1 MAEVLNGARHRQ
13 ELVAVIREVRKR
25 WRMKLLLRG
34 GAAVVGGGLL
44 ALVLASYGLQLTKF
58 SPASVTGFRIGT
70 FAVFAI
76 LIALAVFRPLRR
88 RVTDMQVALY
98 VEEHEPKLQAAIL
111 SAVEVGAAG
120 LPGTE
125 AVPAVI
131 VERMIDQAIAKART
145 IDGGKAVGRK
155 ALQRS
160 AVALTTLVGV
170 VMLLLIVGPEFLR
183 QGASALLVLSKS
195 AQAASPYAITVAPGD
210 ATVPKGSDQTITAKL
225 AGFRSNDVALMVKTG
240 GEGAF
245 ERMPLVATG
254 DPTTFEGMLFDLK
267 KPIEYYVESDGVRSP
282 TYGMKVV
289 ALPAVAKL
297 ELEYIF
303 PSYTGLPPQKVES
316 GGDVAALRGT
326 QVRVHVVPT
335 METPAGRLQF
345 DPQATSGLTPQA
357 DGSLSGGFTID
368 QDGFYHVE
376 LDSTRGDHV
385 AASPKYTIDAIEDQ
399 PPTVSFEK
407 PKRDTSANPVEEVLL
422 QAKADDDFG
431 VKQLD
436 LIYSVNGGE
445 EKTVTLFGKGAKP
458 LTSVGA
464 SHTIYMEELGVKA
477 GDFVSYYAK
486 ATDNDTVKGPKS
498 TTSDI
503 YFVKVRP
510 FNQNFRQAQ
519 SAEGGG
525 GGGGGGGN
533 SQVGALSEQERQIIS
548 ATFNVERDKPKLA
561 ADKFRENTVFI
572 GLAQSKLRD
581 QVQELVQQMNQRL
594 GGDDT
599 FKKIAE
605 ILPKAAA
612 EMQTAQENLKAQK
625 TKDAMAPEQRAL
637 KFLQDAEQLYEIEIR
652 QRNGGGGGGG
662 GGGGQM
668 AEDLADLFQ
677 LQLDRVANQYETQQR
692 AQQQSA
698 AQQIDEVA
706 EKLRELA
713 RRQLAQAEQQRRAA
727 GQRQNGSGTGA
738 SQRAL
743 ADELDQVNRQLEQLK
758 REAERQGQQRDDITE
773 AQRRLQEAA
782 DAARKAAASGTQD
795 GGAQAQK
802 SLDAI
807 QAATQLLQNNSAAR
821 SGQDVKNALQ
831 QADELAKE
839 QRDVASQVKTL
850 DQAGAQKDSRTKQ
863 LADRKDAMRTKVGD
877 LEKQLGQLGS
887 QALAN
892 NQRDTAR
899 KLQEAAGA
907 IRDEQLQAKIA
918 YSKEAMIGGSE
929 YSGPIENE
937 IGSNIDSVRKKI
949 EEAAAASD
957 KAQQGQAGNKAL
969 GQLSSTL
976 NQMQTFDQQLQQAMG
991 QKGQQGQGQQGQ
1003 QGQGQQGQ
1011 QGQGQQGQQGQGQQG
1026 QQGQGQQGQQGQG
1039 QQGQQG
1045 QGQQG
1050 QQGQGQ
1056 QGQQGQGQQGQ
1067 QGQGQQGQQGRGGQ
1081 GQGQQGQGQGQGQP
1095 GQQRL
1100 DQGDRQQQ
1108 GQPGNPNGSGG
1119 DARPNGMTGQDIR
1132 QFRNQ
1137 ASQMAN
1143 DLQNL
1148 RRQLQGA
1155 GVDPKNLQSIDE
1167 VVKGL
1172 RSLDNDRAYADTK
1185 GLQTEAQALDTLKKV
1200 EYDMRRKLD
1209 TSNQQLFLSGSD
1221 EVPAKYKDL
1230 VDQYYRALSKK
1241 AGGGGGGK

>member
-1 MAEVLNGARHRQ
+1 
-13 ELVAVIREVRKR
+13 
-25 WRMKLLLRG
+25 
-34 GAAVVGGGLL
+34 
-44 ALVLASYGLQLTKF
+44 
-58 SPASVTGFRIGT
+58 
-70 FAVFAI
+70 
-76 LIALAVFRPLRR
+76 
-88 RVTDMQVALY
+88 
-98 VEEHEPKLQAAIL
+98 
-111 SAVEVGAAG
+111 
-120 LPGTE
+120 
-125 AVPAVI
+125 
-131 VERMIDQAIAKART
+131 
-145 IDGGKAVGRK
+145 
-155 ALQRS
+155 
-160 AVALTTLVGV
+160 
-170 VMLLLIVGPEFLR
+170 
-183 QGASALLVLSKS
+183 
-195 AQAASPYAITVAPGD
+195 
-210 ATVPKGSDQTITAKL
+210 
-225 AGFRSNDVALMVKTG
+225 
-240 GEGAF
+240 
-245 ERMPLVATG
+245 
-254 DPTTFEGMLFDLK
+254 
-267 KPIEYYVESDGVRSP
+267 
-282 TYGMKVV
+282 
-289 ALPAVAKL
+289 
-297 ELEYIF
+297 
-303 PSYTGLPPQKVES
+303 
-316 GGDVAALRGT
+316 
-326 QVRVHVVPT
+326 
-335 METPAGRLQF
+335 
-345 DPQATSGLTPQA
+345 
-357 DGSLSGGFTID
+357 
-368 QDGFYHVE
+368 
-376 LDSTRGDHV
+376 
-385 AASPKYTIDAIEDQ
+385 
-399 PPTVSFEK
+399 
-407 PKRDTSANPVEEVLL
+407 
-422 QAKADDDFG
+422 
-431 VKQLD
+431 
-436 LIYSVNGGE
+436 
-445 EKTVTLFGKGAKP
+445 
-458 LTSVGA
+458 
-464 SHTIYMEELGVKA
+464 
-477 GDFVSYYAK
+477 
-486 ATDNDTVKGPKS
+486 
-498 TTSDI
+498 
-503 YFVKVRP
+503 
-510 FNQNFRQAQ
+510 
-519 SAEGGG
+519 
-525 GGGGGGGN
+525 
-533 SQVGALSEQERQIIS
+533 
-548 ATFNVERDKPKLA
+548 
-561 ADKFRENTVFI
+561 
-572 GLAQSKLRD
+572 
-581 QVQELVQQMNQRL
+581 
-594 GGDDT
+594 
-599 FKKIAE
+599 
-605 ILPKAAA
+605 
-612 EMQTAQENLKAQK
+612 
-625 TKDAMAPEQRAL
+625 MAPEQRAL

-839 QRDVASQVKTL
+839 QRDIASQVKTL
-850 DQAGAQKDSRTKQ
+850 DQAGAQKESRSKD
-863 LADRKDAMRTKVGD
+863 LADRKDAMRSKVGG

-899 KLQEAAGA
+899 KLQEAAGT
-907 IRDEQLQAKIA
+907 IRDEQLQGKIA
-918 YSKEAMIGGSE
+918 YSKDAMVGGSE

-937 IGSNIDSVRKKI
+937 IASNIDAVRKKI
-949 EEAAAASD
+949 ADAASASD

-1011 QGQGQQGQQGQGQQG
+1011 PGQGQQGQQGQGQQG

-1039 QQGQQG
+1039 QGQ
-1045 QGQQG
+1045 
-1050 QQGQGQ
+1050 
-1056 QGQQGQGQQGQ
+1056 
-1067 QGQGQQGQQGRGGQ
+1067 QGQQGQQGRGGQ
-1081 GQGQQGQGQGQGQP
+1081 GQGQGQGQGEPGQQ

-1100 DQGDRQQQ
+1100 DQGDRQQ

-1155 GVDPKNLQSIDE
+1155 GVDPKNLQSIDD

-1172 RSLDNDRAYADTK
+1172 RSLDSDRAYADTK

-1241 AGGGGGGK
+1241 AGGGGGK